1 MNKGVNDILTNA
13 TAIERLFIASF
24 AMSTSKPTRRLWKMK
39 QAFALWDP
47 GPQLPG
53 DNTAEEDIFLLLC

>member
-1 MNKGVNDILTNA
+1 MNTGVNDILTNA
-13 TAIERLFIASF
+13 TAIERLFFASF
-24 AMSTSKPTRRLWKMK
+24 VMSTSKPSRRLWKMK

-53 DNTAEEDIFLLLC
+53 DNIAEEDIPYGP

>member
-13 TAIERLFIASF
+13 TAIGRLFF
-24 AMSTSKPTRRLWKMK
+24 ANFATSTRKPTRQVWKMK

-53 DNTAEEDIFLLLC
+53 DDIAEEDIFLLLC